1 MKKNFQSA
9 ADVWQEKG
17 RLFPNAKE
25 KEEQKQM
32 R

>member
-1 MKKNFQSA
+1 MKKNFQSMA
-9 ADVWQEKG
+9 GVWQEKEC
-17 RLFPNAKE
+17 LFPNAKE